1 MRRAGRCSAPLRRS
15 GFVCCPSA
23 DYRNLEQLFSP
34 SPRGDTDQLE
44 AAFWGDYNTP
54 RGRSGGKKKLK
65 SKGLN
70 DLERQ
75 RSRQPFSTHAALS
88 SAGRPRLGAAE
99 RTGLPAFIII
109 IILIGT
115 LFFSLYQLAYVHS
128 SSPSRFL
135 PFTSRQTELPDS
147 ARGRQTSRCEG
158 CGAAGRSAAGDGAG
172 RARSSPCRPPRGRE
186 RMRRFLNERTAN

>member
-34 SPRGDTDQLE
+34 SPRGDTEQLE

-75 RSRQPFSTHAALS
+75 RSPAAVLNAR
-88 SAGRPRLGAAE
+88 SAQQCGAAPA
-99 RTGLPAFIII
+99 RSCRAHGAARVFCYYYYYFNWSFVFLALPV
-109 IILIGT
+109 
-115 LFFSLYQLAYVHS
+115 SLRPL
-128 SSPSRFL
+128 FL
-135 PFTSRQTELPDS
+135 PFAFSAIYLP
-147 ARGRQTSRCEG
+147 AN
-158 CGAAGRSAAGDGAG
+158 
-172 RARSSPCRPPRGRE
+172 RA
-186 RMRRFLNERTAN
+186 L